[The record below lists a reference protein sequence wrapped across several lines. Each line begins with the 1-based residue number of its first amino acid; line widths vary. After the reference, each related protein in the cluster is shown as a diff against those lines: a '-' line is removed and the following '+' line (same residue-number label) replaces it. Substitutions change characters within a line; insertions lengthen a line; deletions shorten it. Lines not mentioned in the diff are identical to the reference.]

1 VGSSLSKAI
10 NIDLGFITKLIE
22 DGTMSMITVQEKQ
35 IKTNFLSKEYRP
47 IMTFLNDYYKKN
59 GTTPTP
65 RIFRQKFPNIELETH
80 VDDKSM
86 TEVVGTDEPITFWC
100 DEVRNRAKHNKIIDI
115 VEQMGEKLENFNTE
129 DAFKIMTKGMVH
141 ILNDIQETTDIDV
154 TQGGDERKAVYLKR
168 KENKGLIGI
177 STGIDRLDYI
187 IKGLQKKQLIT
198 ILAGTGVGKT
208 WFLILLACF
217 AQLNGYNVLLLTT
230 EMSEEAILDRI
241 EAVLFSLTTGDFNYG
256 RFKSGALFPA
266 EETAYF
272 NFLDKV
278 KPALE
283 QMIVSTA
290 GSVSQVSAK
299 IDQHHPDLVLIDSA
313 YLMED
318 DRGADSDWLRVA
330 HITRDLH
337 GVAKLKN
344 LPVVIN
350 TQSDST
356 TSKKTGPELENIG
369 YSRAIGQDSDVVIA
383 LFQDDQMRE
392 DKEMKVKVLKQREG
406 ILGYVM
412 QNWDFTRMDFTP
424 IYASTD
430 GDTHQHDPS
439 KIIEPKSEKEERG
452 LIKYV

>member
-1 VGSSLSKAI
+1 LSKAI

-80 VDDKSM
+80 VDEKSM
-86 TEVVGTDEPITFWC
+86 TEIVGTDEPITFWC

-198 ILAGTGVGKT
+198 ILAGTGVGK
-208 WFLILLACF
+208 
-217 AQLNGYNVLLLTT
+217 
-230 EMSEEAILDRI
+230 
-241 EAVLFSLTTGDFNYG
+241 FN
-256 RFKSGALFPA
+256 A
-266 EETAYF
+266 
-272 NFLDKV
+272 
-278 KPALE
+278 
-283 QMIVSTA
+283 
-290 GSVSQVSAK
+290 
-299 IDQHHPDLVLIDSA
+299 
-313 YLMED
+313 
-318 DRGADSDWLRVA
+318 
-330 HITRDLH
+330 
-337 GVAKLKN
+337 
-344 LPVVIN
+344 
-350 TQSDST
+350 
-356 TSKKTGPELENIG
+356 
-369 YSRAIGQDSDVVIA
+369 
-383 LFQDDQMRE
+383 
-392 DKEMKVKVLKQREG
+392 
-406 ILGYVM
+406 
-412 QNWDFTRMDFTP
+412 
-424 IYASTD
+424 
-430 GDTHQHDPS
+430 
-439 KIIEPKSEKEERG
+439 
-452 LIKYV
+452 